1 MQHQVDPKAKGAVQV
16 RKLERYLD
24 SVGFHVSKHLQAMG
38 SVIVSLV
45 TETAEEVGKLLRKE
59 NSFREISQKVNLG
72 EIRPESAYSEEDRN
86 ERYLDEIDP
95 RRSFREY

>member
-1 MQHQVDPKAKGAVQV
+1 MSLYVLLSRELENLQHQVDPKAKGAVQV

-24 SVGFHVSKHLQAMG
+24 SVGFHVSKPLQAMG

-59 NSFREISQKVNLG
+59 NSFREISQKDK
-72 EIRPESAYSEEDRN
+72 S
-86 ERYLDEIDP
+86 
-95 RRSFREY
+95 RRDQTRE

>member
-1 MQHQVDPKAKGAVQV
+1 MSLYVFLSRELENLQHQVDPKAKGAVQV

-24 SVGFHVSKHLQAMG
+24 SVGFYVSKPLQAMG

-59 NSFREISQKVNLG
+59 NSFREISQKDK
-72 EIRPESAYSEEDRN
+72 S
-86 ERYLDEIDP
+86 
-95 RRSFREY
+95 RRDQTRE